1 MLNTHNV
8 PGSFVLIF
16 LLHPPNACKRDL
28 ISPILQKTEDQGG
41 KRLAQAAQVVNGQ
54 FKMQV
59 AGGLM
64 LGTDGSS
71 FVNLQD
77 PRPQGLTPPTLSHP
91 SLCVLSAPQSLTPA
105 EASPP
110 AERNWGSR
118 IQFALTRIF
127 MP

>member
-1 MLNTHNV
+1 MFNTHNV

-41 KRLAQAAQVVNGQ
+41 KRPAQAAQVVNGQ

-64 LGTDGSS
+64 LGMDGSS

-77 PRPQGLTPPTLSHP
+77 PRPQGLTPPHPLSPKPLCPFSSPKPDTGRSFSP
-91 SLCVLSAPQSLTPA
+91 S
-105 EASPP
+105 
-110 AERNWGSR
+110 
-118 IQFALTRIF
+118 
-127 MP
+127 